1 MTFPAATAAL
11 FALILCLRIGHY
23 HWAMGLLILTS
34 YVVVGLIIP
43 AEKAET
49 KKIFAARRFSAPC
62 GRIFTIF
69 PNGPFLPRTDPDEE
83 RSGLPPASPGP
94 EWNGG

>member
-1 MTFPAATAAL
+1 MIFPAATAAL
-11 FALILCLRIGHY
+11 FALILCLRISHY

-49 KKIFAARRFSAPC
+49 K
-62 GRIFTIF
+62 
-69 PNGPFLPRTDPDEE
+69 
-83 RSGLPPASPGP
+83 
-94 EWNGG
+94 

>member
-1 MTFPAATAAL
+1 MISPATTAAL

-43 AEKAET
+43 AEKVET
-49 KKIFAARRFSAPC
+49 K
-62 GRIFTIF
+62 
-69 PNGPFLPRTDPDEE
+69 
-83 RSGLPPASPGP
+83 
-94 EWNGG
+94 